1 MRRGEIRLVDFEPAR
16 GAEADKRRPA
26 VIVSN
31 DGANLTAS
39 RLGRGVLVVV
49 PITSNVRRIYPFQV
63 LLPAALTALPRDS
76 KAQAEQVRAVAF
88 DRIGQRVGQLP
99 ESLMLDLSE
108 ALRLHLDL

>member
-1 MRRGEIRLVDFEPAR
+1 MRRGEIRIVDLDPVP

-31 DGANLTAS
+31 DGANLTAT

-49 PITSNVRRIYPFQV
+49 PITSNVERIYPFQV
-63 LLPAALTALPRDS
+63 MLPSVSTSLPRDS

-88 DRIGQRVGQLP
+88 QRIGELVSQLP
-99 ESLMLDLSE
+99 ESLMLDIDE